1 MIRIKQLL
9 LFLLDRRNEATR
21 TWAGRGTLRKLIG
34 CNDWDQVLFFLFSCF
49 LSCILL
55 ALYSV
60 DPLSSPVGMSYLN
73 LLKQVLDMSN
83 ITLEANTLKPLVVLL
98 NYVFNQL
105 VLLNWLLLTNWQL
118 THQLIC
124 ELALPFSLAVLTK
137 EEGVLLNCLIQIC
150 LSL

>member
-9 LFLLDRRNEATR
+9 LFLFDRMNEATR
-21 TWAGRGTLRKLIG
+21 TLAGRGTLRKLIG
-34 CNDWDQVLFFLFSCF
+34 CNDWDQVLFFLLFSCF

-83 ITLEANTLKPLVVLL
+83 ITLEANTLKPFVVLL
-98 NYVFNQL
+98 NYAFNQL
-105 VLLNWLLLTNWQL
+105 VLLN
-118 THQLIC
+118 
-124 ELALPFSLAVLTK
+124 
-137 EEGVLLNCLIQIC
+137 
-150 LSL
+150 